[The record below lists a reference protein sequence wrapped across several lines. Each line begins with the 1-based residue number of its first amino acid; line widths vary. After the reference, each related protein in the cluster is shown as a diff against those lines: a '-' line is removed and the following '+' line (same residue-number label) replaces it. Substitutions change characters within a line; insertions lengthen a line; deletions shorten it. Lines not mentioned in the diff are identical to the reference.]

1 MPRDVRGLVFDA
13 FKEAVEPLCAAG
25 KLGGILLQMAPYVVF
40 RERSLEYLEWARA
53 QLSGYDVLIEFRHRS
68 WFDDE
73 HRDETLR
80 FLEHHRMATVVVDA
94 PRTEAKNVI
103 PTVVAVTS
111 PMSYVRFHGRNA
123 GTWNVR
129 GGSAA
134 DRFDYLYPPDELEE
148 WVEPL
153 KELASNAEQVF
164 AVFNTNRWS
173 QDPDGS
179 GQLVSQGAHNALALK
194 AILAEAGLQ

>member
-1 MPRDVRGLVFDA
+1 
-13 FKEAVEPLCAAG
+13 
-25 KLGGILLQMAPYVVF
+25 
-40 RERSLEYLEWARA
+40 
-53 QLSGYDVLIEFRHRS
+53 
-68 WFDDE
+68 
-73 HRDETLR
+73 
-80 FLEHHRMATVVVDA
+80 MATVVVDA

-111 PMSYVRFHGRNA
+111 PLSYVRFHGRNA

-134 DRFDYLYPPDELEE
+134 DRFDYLYPREELEE
-148 WVEPL
+148 WVEPMQ
-153 KELASNAEQVF
+153 ELAAGAEQVF

-179 GQLVSQGAHNALALK
+179 RQLVSQGAHNALALRSV
-194 AILAEAGLQ
+194 LAEAGLQ